1 MSLPRM
7 VTKPLASLFWTFA
20 LFSIA
25 IAADQF
31 KFTGHL
37 ARFVPNCASGCLVS
51 FLNDNFAE
59 TSCDTTTSLECLCAE
74 TGTSGFTIGEGAV
87 QCIEAEQSIGSC
99 AAGEID
105 RNTIDTAYFMCSGQP
120 SAALSTHTAI
130 EAIFIVP
137 ATGGGVK
144 LVSPQTS
151 SSSSTRSSL
160 ATTSS
165 TPTSACR
172 TTHITTLATSTREAA
187 SSNEAGS
194 ASNLTP
200 TDVSS
205 SQFTPTP
212 GPAQAEPTDDES
224 GGLGTAQLAGLS
236 VGVAAVAGILIAAFV
251 LARRRRKRQ
260 LSGSD
265 NRSTSIT
272 NRDSWGFNPKE
283 AQDNVFHISPPIHGK
298 SPLLRPVDYSRK
310 SWRPDAIGLA
320 VSRPTSEQRLVV
332 KSPFHRR
339 TSRLLPPKPDSP
351 PRPMLSLT
359 IPKVSLTS
367 STPPTLHASEGQGRQ
382 RQHQTDSQI
391 QAAQV
396 AQLTAPPPV
405 HANLRES
412 TMTEFEEDGSGH
424 PSLVGRGFSQVWR
437 PPSSNPQSA
446 TTYYVADT
454 YGNWVLGNPKS
465 KAQAAELAEL
475 EAPTPLTASNS
486 EKTFRLAAVN
496 ASLASQVGIGHGAGS
511 PVAPSAPKGPALPT
525 SLGLLPPAHIKSAQD
540 VPPARPVT
548 VWPGTGPEQNAQAQS
563 LPGHQVP
570 PMSFSHPEPPRRR
583 SNSLS
588 QSRSH
593 RKGVSQDGTDRHD
606 SYKSQQSATT
616 ISSSSG
622 GFDGDDGTAPE
633 PGSLSPVVESPYSG
647 VGRSPVSYPAI
658 PGRLNRSN
666 LQVHPPPVRPMY
678 ASPPGQ
684 PSPTLGLMQP
694 AAGAASRGP
703 NEMASRVVPSRH
715 PDRKKL
721 APSPGGPS
729 SLPRPDPSQFRTG
742 SPTLRMVPPSRS
754 PSPSPHPQP
763 LRLQRPQPQRADV
776 PLQQA
781 QAARIYETEGPTD
794 PQLVHQIHR
803 ALWAPENTTAYR
815 APWDDDDPAPTAPRT
830 HHDRHQYHWHPQ
842 QHMQQQRPG
851 LPRPD
856 RSDGSSSC
864 SSFSSLAT
872 KRLGSERAAG
882 LALQSDELAAGSRW
896 RRDNRDGEQE
906 SSRNNS
912 NNTFSRDEQSLQP
925 PTTPGWHP
933 TLTPTRRG
941 DDLFLDVR

>member
-1 MSLPRM
+1 M

-105 RNTIDTAYFMCSGQP
+105 NTAYFMCSGQP

-694 AAGAASRGP
+694 AAGAASRVQNRLADVAHGTAIPLAVALAASATTASSAAATAEGRRPAAAGAGRQDIRDRGTDRSATGP
-703 NEMASRVVPSRH
+703 
-715 PDRKKL
+715 
-721 APSPGGPS
+721 
-729 SLPRPDPSQFRTG
+729 PDPS
-742 SPTLRMVPPSRS
+742 
-754 PSPSPHPQP
+754 
-763 LRLQRPQPQRADV
+763 
-776 PLQQA
+776 
-781 QAARIYETEGPTD
+781 
-794 PQLVHQIHR
+794 R
-803 ALWAPENTTAYR
+803 ALGRPRTRPPTAR
-815 APWDDDDPAPTAPRT
+815 RGDDDGPAPTAPRT